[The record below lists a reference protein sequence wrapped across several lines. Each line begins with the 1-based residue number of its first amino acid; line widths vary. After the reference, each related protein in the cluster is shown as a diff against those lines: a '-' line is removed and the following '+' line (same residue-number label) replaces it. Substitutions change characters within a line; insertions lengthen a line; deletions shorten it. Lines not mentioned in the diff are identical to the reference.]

1 MASGVVRGAI
11 STVIEDDKL
20 PPSPRTTAM
29 RQFGTQLLREICKS
43 EREVEL
49 FDEFSERLVSAIKD
63 MFSSL
68 PHSIK
73 CASTKRHNL
82 WMSFHQHRL
91 SVFPDLWTNFL
102 THLPSLNTEPE
113 SEHVILTQSV
123 NQEVFQQLISSFF
136 ATECLASVSCQQ
148 DSVQLPP
155 DELNAMQY
163 AFGYVPHKLLKKYEK
178 LTDPKALCYVE
189 CLRSMAVVEADSDFL
204 SYTKKWMETVNR
216 GGLFPLND
224 ETFHLFIEIEKI
236 VRTLLPKHM
245 VQVSASST
253 STGPESVIESV
264 LQNDDVQFK
273 WSLLAYNFD
282 ADDEAQELL
291 REIIK
296 LWITIRGFST
306 AAMWM
311 ETYKQ
316 AKQSTTQKSTGL
328 RKKLS

>member
-1 MASGVVRGAI
+1 MQ
-11 STVIEDDKL
+11 
-20 PPSPRTTAM
+20 
-29 RQFGTQLLREICKS
+29 QFGTQLLQEICKS

-49 FDEFSERLVSAIKD
+49 FDEFSERLVSVVKD

-91 SVFPDLWTNFL
+91 SVFPDLWSNFF
-102 THLPSLNTEPE
+102 THLNLNTESV
-113 SEHVILTQSV
+113 SEHVLLTQSV

-136 ATECLASVSCQQ
+136 ATECVASVSCQQ

-163 AFGYVPHKLLKKYEK
+163 ACGYVPHKLLKKYEK
-178 LTDPKALCYVE
+178 LTDSKALCYVE

-204 SYTKKWMETVNR
+204 SYTKKWIETVNR

-224 ETFHLFIEIEKI
+224 ETFHLFVEIEKI
-236 VRTLLPKHM
+236 VRTLLPNHM
-245 VQVSASST
+245 IQVSASSVHV
-253 STGPESVIESV
+253 STGLGSIIESV

-291 REIIK
+291 CEIIQ

-306 AAMWM
+306 TAMWM